1 MNPFYETFF
10 LFTIYAFIG
19 WCGEVVFAAVRSG
32 KFVNRGFLN
41 GPVCPIYGFGAV
53 IVIRLLTPLQKH
65 LPFLFIGSVFLTSVL
80 EFITGFLLEKIF
92 HTKWWD
98 YSKVPLNLCGYVCFK
113 FSFAWGVACI
123 LLMRVLHPFIAKA
136 VSRIPAASRPILL
149 VLLLCAFAADISVT
163 VASILKLRKRLRLME
178 GIAAK
183 LKQLSDRIGD
193 NLFSSVSHVKETSQ
207 HMKENTEEWKRRHK
221 ELTEKYKHLAEGQSR
236 IHQRLMNAFPALEKK
251 RRSVAADIKNS
262 DDQKTKDR
270 DKTEKP
276 A

>member
-98 YSKVPLNLCGYVCFK
+98 YSKEPLNLCGYVCFK

-123 LLMRVLHPFIAKA
+123 LLMRVLHPFIAQA
-136 VSRIPAASRPILL
+136 VSWIPAASDGGNRRQTETAFRPHRRQFIQR
-149 VLLLCAFAADISVT
+149 CQPC
-163 VASILKLRKRLRLME
+163 KRNVSAYE
-178 GIAAK
+178 G
-183 LKQLSDRIGD
+183 
-193 NLFSSVSHVKETSQ
+193 
-207 HMKENTEEWKRRHK
+207 
-221 ELTEKYKHLAEGQSR
+221 KYGGVEAQ
-236 IHQRLMNAFPALEKK
+236 
-251 RRSVAADIKNS
+251 
-262 DDQKTKDR
+262 T
-270 DKTEKP
+270 
-276 A
+276 